1 MTNPLKTVSPQTAKA
16 MLDDDRAVL
25 IDVRERDEW
34 EHEHIP
40 GATLVPLSDFGAA
53 RLPNRD
59 GKTVIFHCRSGN
71 RTKLAAAQLIAA
83 GGPDAVHIDGGILG
97 WEKAGYPVE
106 QGMTGGAP
114 IPIMRQVQIAA
125 GSLVVLGLI
134 LAWLVH
140 PSFLGL
146 SGFVGAGLVFAGVSG
161 TCAMAHM
168 LQYLPWN
175 RIRPGATPV
184 QS

>member
-1 MTNPLKTVSPQTAKA
+1 MTNPLKTVSPEAAKA
-16 MLDDDRAVL
+16 MLEDERAVL

-40 GATLVPLSDFGAA
+40 GATLVPLSDFSAA
-53 RLPNRD
+53 RLPQRD
-59 GKTVIFHCRSGN
+59 GKTLIFHCRSGN
-71 RTKLAAAQLIAA
+71 RTKLAAAQLIAV
-83 GGPDAVHIDGGILG
+83 GGPEAVHLDGGILG
-97 WEKAGYPVE
+97 WEKAGFPVE

-140 PSFLGL
+140 PWFLGL
-146 SGFVGAGLVFAGVSG
+146 SGFVGAGLVFSGVSG

-175 RIRPGATPV
+175 RIPPGATPA

>member
-1 MTNPLKTVSPQTAKA
+1 MTNPLNAISPQTAKA
-16 MLDDDRAVL
+16 MLDDGRAIL

-40 GATLVPLSDFGAA
+40 GATLVPLSDFRAA
-53 RLPNRD
+53 RLPSRH

-83 GGPDAVHIDGGILG
+83 GGPDAVYLDGGILS
-97 WEKAGYPVE
+97 WEKTGYRVE

-125 GSLVVLGLI
+125 GALVMLGLI

-140 PSFLGL
+140 PWFLGL
-146 SGFVGAGLVFAGVSG
+146 SGFVGAGLMLSGVSG
-161 TCAMAHM
+161 TCAMAHV

-175 RIRPGATPV
+175 RIRPGATLV
-184 QS
+184 ES